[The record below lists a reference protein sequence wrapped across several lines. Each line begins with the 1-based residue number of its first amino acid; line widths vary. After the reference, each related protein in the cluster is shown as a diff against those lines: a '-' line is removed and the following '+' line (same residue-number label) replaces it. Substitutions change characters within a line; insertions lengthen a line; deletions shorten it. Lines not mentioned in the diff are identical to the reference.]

1 MSASVLESEIAEQ
14 PAALERLLSAETA
27 AVRSLAQTLSRRRI
41 DYVLIVARGTS
52 DNAARY
58 AQYLFGSAL
67 GLPVALATPS
77 LHTRY
82 GAKMRFDGALAIGIS
97 QSGQS
102 PDICAVLE
110 DARRAGAPSVAI
122 TNDPASPLA
131 LAADHVIALHVGKER
146 SVAATKSYT
155 GQLAALA
162 LLILSMAGDEAG
174 LATLSRIPEAVGATL
189 ALGPRMVEIAE
200 AMRDASAMVAI
211 GRGYNY
217 ATAWEIAQKLKE
229 LTYIPTEPYS
239 AADFQHGPIAMVDA
253 GFPVLLIA
261 TQGAVAGDL
270 AGLAQRL
277 HDRGAL
283 LAAISD
289 VPEILNAA
297 SHPAALPVSVDERFS
312 PLTSV
317 VPGQYLSVFLARV
330 RGIDPDQPR
339 GLNKVTATR

>member
-1 MSASVLESEIAEQ
+1 LDTSILQSEIAEQ
-14 PAALERLLSAETA
+14 PAALERLLAAETA
-27 AVRSLAQTLSRRRI
+27 SVRALTTSLRSRTI
-41 DYVLIVARGTS
+41 NYVLIVARGSS

-58 AQYLFGSAL
+58 AQYLFGTML

-82 GAKMRFDGALAIGIS
+82 GARMRFDGALAIGIS

-110 DARRAGAPSVAI
+110 DAARAGAPTVAI
-122 TNDPASPLA
+122 TNDPSSPLA
-131 LAADHVIALHVGKER
+131 RAADHVIALHVGVER

-162 LLILSMAGDEAG
+162 LLIFGLAGDDAG
-174 LATLSRIPEAVGATL
+174 IDALHRAPAAIEATL
-189 ALGPRMVEIAE
+189 ALKPRMDEVAAE
-200 AMRDASAMVAI
+200 LRNATAMVAI

-253 GFPVLLIA
+253 GFPVLMIA
-261 TQGAVAGDL
+261 TQGAVADDL
-270 AGLAQRL
+270 AAMAGRL
-277 HDRGAL
+277 RERGAL
-283 LAAISD
+283 LATISD
-289 VPEILNAA
+289 VPRVLEAA
-297 SHPAALPVSVDERFS
+297 TLPVVLPATVDERLS
-312 PLTSV
+312 VLTSV
-317 VPGQYLSVFLARV
+317 VPGQYLSYALARA
-330 RGIDPDQPR
+330 RDIDPERPR
-339 GLNKVTATR
+339 GLNKVTATK

>member
-1 MSASVLESEIAEQ
+1 MSDSVLLGEIAEQ
-14 PAALERLLSAETA
+14 PAALERLLSAESERVRA
-27 AVRSLAQTLSRRRI
+27 AAASLRQRRI
-41 DYVLIVARGTS
+41 EYVLIVARGTS

-58 AQYLFGSAL
+58 AQYLFGTAL

-82 GAKMRFDGALAIGIS
+82 GARMRFDGALAIGIS

-102 PDICAVLE
+102 PDICSVLE
-110 DARRAGAPSVAI
+110 DAAKAGAPTVAI
-122 TNDPASPLA
+122 TNDPTSPLA
-131 LAADHVIALHVGKER
+131 AAADHVIPLHVGPER
-146 SVAATKSYT
+146 SIAATKSYT

-162 LLILSMAGDEAG
+162 LLILNLAEDSAG
-174 LATLSRIPEAVGATL
+174 LAGLARTPDAIQATL
-189 ALGPRMVEIAE
+189 ATSARVEEVAQQL
-200 AMRDASAMVAI
+200 RDATAMVAI
-211 GRGYNY
+211 GRGYNF

-261 TQGAVAGDL
+261 TQGAVASDL
-270 AGLAQRL
+270 TNLAQKVR
-277 HDRGAL
+277 DRGAH
-283 LAAISD
+283 LATISD
-289 VPEILNAA
+289 VPEINAIA
-297 SHPAALPVSVDERFS
+297 TSPITLPVTTDERFS
-312 PLTSV
+312 ALTSV
-317 VPGQYLSVFLARV
+317 VPGQYLSFYLARA